1 MEGQFS
7 AKSHELSRRVKD
19 ARKLSTD
26 MSKCA
31 KMVFSVS
38 DCLID

>member
-7 AKSHELSRRVKD
+7 AKSHELSRVKD